1 MLICSSREAR
11 RYPDRREVIFVSIG
25 SKRRPRAKVG
35 TAARSKHAGRAEQPQ
50 AEAAPSDPT
59 PDANVTT
66 EIETSAPAIGPSLQA
81 HIGKQLRAAFQSVLA
96 EPVPP
101 RFVEL
106 LESLG
111 KKTTE

>member
-1 MLICSSREAR
+1 MT
-11 RYPDRREVIFVSIG
+11 FVSMG
-25 SKRRPRAKVG
+25 SKRGPRAKVG
-35 TAARSKHAGRAEQPQ
+35 SAARSRQTGRVEQPQ
-50 AEAAPSDPT
+50 AEAGASDST
-59 PDANVTT
+59 PDVEVTT
-66 EIETSAPAIGPSLQA
+66 EIDSSTPAIGPSLQA

-111 KKTTE
+111 KKSSE